1 MTNVFLEQP
10 RLRPGLLIIRSKYK
24 LHQNVLFYSNYC
36 KPYHK
41 NHYKIYETSSYNN
54 GSHHEFIDFYDK
66 PFIFVNLLIFFC
78 YIRSAQ
84 QHPSGQFDDWPDFQ
98 RQIIG
103 NTPVCQGLATPD
115 LQKVPTFPQ
124 IHIFWVRNFRKKQ
137 VNLYWFCGKSF
148 AKSKSFDKVINS
160 WKCNKSSLFQKVKN
174 LHTKNPEICVIKQK
188 FSKNFVCL
196 C

>member
-1 MTNVFLEQP
+1 MCCFTQTIVNHIIRTITKSMKHLHITT
-10 RLRPGLLIIRSKYK
+10 GHTMNLLI
-24 LHQNVLFYSNYC
+24 
-36 KPYHK
+36 
-41 NHYKIYETSSYNN
+41 
-54 GSHHEFIDFYDK
+54 FYDK

-124 IHIFWVRNFRKKQ
+124 IHIFLVRNFRKKQ
-137 VNLYWFCGKSF
+137 VNLYC
-148 AKSKSFDKVINS
+148 DKTS
-160 WKCNKSSLFQKVKN
+160 
-174 LHTKNPEICVIKQK
+174 
-188 FSKNFVCL
+188 
-196 C
+196 